1 MSDMVSFIILLVV
14 FGIAMLLSKFGAS
27 VITNAMAP
35 IDKFDSMTYE
45 EKENTIFGLILLD
58 GALAGFF
65 YYFIAY
71 FITSFAGN
79 MFATRSG
86 MSVLDMAKY
95 AILVLIFIKGL
106 RPARS
111 RGLLG
116 LLGGARFGMHITSSS
131 VIGGYVLGGLL
142 ADFLFK

>member
-1 MSDMVSFIILLVV
+1 MSDMMSFVILLVV
-14 FGIAMLLSKFGAS
+14 FGIAMFVSKFVAS
-27 VITNAMAP
+27 IISNAMAP
-35 IDKFDSMTYE
+35 IDRFDSMTYE
-45 EKENTIFGLILLD
+45 EKENTVFGLILID

-86 MSVLDMAKY
+86 MSALDMAKY
-95 AILVLIFIKGL
+95 AVLVIIFIKGL
-106 RPARS
+106 RPAQS

-131 VIGGYVLGGLL
+131 VIGGYILGGLL
-142 ADFLFK
+142 VDFLFK